1 MNEIIRLRDANMFSR
16 MCACTYIICMYVR
29 QAPAR
34 LREDDGVEEKA
45 ASRFIITGSAALLQW
60 RRYLN

>member
-1 MNEIIRLRDANMFSR
+1 MTRLRDANMFMYICVR
-16 MCACTYIICMYVR
+16 MYVSVVCAC

-34 LREDDGVEEKA
+34 FCEDDMEKKA
-45 ASRFIITGSAALLQW
+45 AFGFIITGSAALLQW

>member
-34 LREDDGVEEKA
+34 LREDGMEEKA